1 MTLRRKS
8 PCRFEGCENMTGG
21 LTGYCPEHVNV
32 AYPCSEPGCTSRCAA
47 YTKRG
52 YCAEHRKLGDR
63 LYRKGF
69 RE

>member
-1 MTLRRKS
+1 
-8 PCRFEGCENMTGG
+8 MTGG
-21 LTGYCPEHVNV
+21 LTGYCPEHLNV